1 MSIHTADTNTA
12 ATVAQQEAP
21 TSRGF
26 VRPLLW
32 LLLVISATANVVMS
46 VSNMVVVSIPLGLI
60 TLSLGTALV
69 VSHYR
74 GRR

>member
-1 MSIHTADTNTA
+1 MSIHTADANTA
-12 ATVAQQEAP
+12 LAAQQKAA
-21 TSRGF
+21 TSRDF

-32 LLLVISATANVVMS
+32 LLLVISATGNVVMS
-46 VSNMVVVSIPLGLI
+46 VSNLLVVSIPLGLV

-69 VSHYR
+69 VTHYR